1 MRELLD
7 GLTGIFRAF
16 DRLGSDR
23 IIKYVIIAG
32 VFGLVVGVALGLIL
46 YFSYDDIGAWVS
58 GLWPWEWG
66 NNVFDA
72 ISKWLVL
79 LLALILLAF
88 SFKYI
93 VIILLAP
100 ILSYISE
107 TIEEELTGNK
117 GKPFSVSRLFF
128 EIGRSLK
135 INIRNIFKELF
146 YTFLLFLVSLLP
158 IPGIRLITTPLIIAI
173 QSYYM
178 GFGNL
183 DFLLERHYNYKY
195 SVLFVK
201 RYRMMA
207 IGNGLGF
214 LILFAIPIVG
224 FILAPTLSAI
234 AATQEGLERLDEFD
248 REMDIV

>member
-7 GLTGIFRAF
+7 GLAGIPRAF
-16 DRLGSDR
+16 DRIGSDR

-32 VFGLVVGVALGLIL
+32 FFGLFIGVALGLIV
-46 YFSYDDIGAWVS
+46 YFSYDNIGAWVS
-58 GLWPWEWG
+58 GLWRWDWG
-66 NNVFDA
+66 SQAFDA
-72 ISKWLVL
+72 VSKWLVL
-79 LLALILLAF
+79 IFALFLLAF

-107 TIEEELTGNK
+107 MIEEEYTGIK
-117 GKPFSVSRLFF
+117 GKPFSFSRLFF
-128 EIGRSLK
+128 EMGRSLR
-135 INIRNIFKELF
+135 INIRNILKEII
-146 YTFLLFLVSLLP
+146 YTLLLFLLSLLP
-158 IPGIRLITTPLIIAI
+158 IPGIRLITTPWIIAI
-173 QSYYM
+173 QAYYM

-183 DFLLERHYNYKY
+183 DFLLERHYNYRD
-195 SVLFVK
+195 SVRFVR

-214 LILFAIPIVG
+214 LILFAIPLAG

-234 AATQEGLERLDEFD
+234 AATQDGLERMEEFD
-248 REMDIV
+248 REMEFE